1 MTSTTNSTTG
11 SGQLGDSVRAE
22 AGAVQET
29 TADATREVAGTAKEQ
44 AGVVAADVRD
54 ETRRLIGETRDQV
67 TQQAGQQR
75 DNVVGGLRSLGDELR
90 SMADH
95 GAGWGAQA
103 ARHGASWSDQAA
115 GFLDGRELSDVFEDL
130 RMMARRR
137 PGRFLAGAVVAGIL
151 AGRASRALA
160 AGAPTQSGSASSNGA
175 THARPAHARPYPGDV
190 PGSYPATDPVGSDP
204 YAAGPAPVGTSPEG
218 PIGDLPAGGVPGRSD
233 GLSTAGTAMPPPTP
247 TPSAPDLDPGAPVE
261 PEFGPRTER

>member
-95 GAGWGAQA
+95 GSGWGAQA

-115 GFLDGRELSDVFEDL
+115 GFLDGRELSDVFEDI

-137 PGRFLAGAVVAGIL
+137 PGRFLAGAVVAGIV

-160 AGAPTQSGSASSNGA
+160 AGAPTSSTPASSNGA
-175 THARPAHARPYPGDV
+175 THARPAHARPSQTDV
-190 PGSYPATDPVGSDP
+190 PGSYPA
-204 YAAGPAPVGTSPEG
+204 
-218 PIGDLPAGGVPGRSD
+218 PGRSD
-233 GLSTAGTAMPPPTP
+233 GLPRAGTAMPPPTP
-247 TPSAPDLDPGAPVE
+247 TPTAPDLDPGAPVE